1 VIIVRN
7 FFFHCNVRKA
17 LVRLLLSVAFIL
29 SLIWISVPIMEW
41 YLIVDQP
48 LQSADALVVMAGSMD
63 ERLPAAALLYKN
75 KVANKI
81 LLTNDGVSSAF
92 SEEKHRNLY
101 QIEWAELDLLK
112 TGIPENAILKLS
124 HTSSGTIY
132 DALNSRTAVLDKGIK
147 SIIIVTSDYHT
158 KRSLWTFKRVYKGY
172 PVRIGVYPVKS
183 KVTTMPFFNKFTI
196 LGYEMLKFLFYNG
209 NFGYY

>member
-1 VIIVRN
+1 MRN
-7 FFFHCNVRKA
+7 SFFPCNVRKA

-48 LQSADALVVMAGSMD
+48 LQSADALVVMAGSME
-63 ERLPAAALLYKN
+63 ERLPAVALLYKN
-75 KVANKI
+75 KVADKI
-81 LLTNDGVSSAF
+81 LLTNDGVPSAF

-112 TGIPENAILKLS
+112 TGIPKNAIFQLS
-124 HTSSGTIY
+124 HTTSGTIY
-132 DALNSRTAVLDKGIK
+132 DALNTRAAVLDKGIK

-158 KRSLWTFKRVYKGY
+158 KRSLWIFKRVFKEY
-172 PVRIGVYPVKS
+172 PVKIGVYS
-183 KVTTMPFFNKFTI
+183 VTSRVTALPLLDKFVT
-196 LGYEMLKFLFYNG
+196 LGYEVLKLLFYRCNYG
-209 NFGYY
+209 DIE